1 MENHPRYRSL
11 FWPILLVGVGI
22 VWLLSNLGIIHTINI
37 GSILKLWPLILI
49 VLGLDILFS
58 RRYPWIGAVAG
69 LLAVFGVIAFLIAG
83 PQLGFNTGPVTQIET
98 FTTEVKGVQSAEYN
112 FDTSSSPVEIYVL
125 EDNSTDL
132 ILAEVTHRGTM
143 QFDVSGTTNK
153 TISLSEYFENDSWFY
168 WDVSFEQTKW
178 DIGLAPDVPSEVV
191 LNGGSGSIDMDLS
204 GVELTSLRTDLGSGS
219 SDITLPVTVDP
230 YTAEIQSGSGSV
242 RLDVPE
248 NTSLTIK
255 IDSGSGSTHV
265 SLPEGAA
272 VRVEVMDEGSGSLSL
287 PDGLVRAENSSMFSN
302 GAWQT
307 EDFADADAQI
317 VIQIL
322 GQGSGSI
329 SID

>member
-22 VWLLSNLGIIHTINI
+22 VWLLSNLGIIQAINI

-69 LLAVFGVIAFLIAG
+69 LLAVFGVIAFLVAG
-83 PQLGFNTGPVTQIET
+83 PQLGFDTGPVTQTET
-98 FTTEVKGVQSAEYN
+98 FSTEVKGVQSAEYN
-112 FDTSSSPVEIYVL
+112 FDTSSSPVDIHALDE
-125 EDNSTDL
+125 NTSDL

-143 QFDVSGTTNK
+143 QFDVSGSTDK
-153 TISLSEYFENDSWFY
+153 TISMSETFENDTWFY
-168 WDVSFEQTKW
+168 WDMSFDQTKW
-178 DIGLAPDVPSEVV
+178 DIGLAPDVPSEVL

-219 SDITLPVTVDP
+219 TDITLPETSEP

-242 RLDVPE
+242 RLDLPD
-248 NTSLTIK
+248 NTSLTVQ
-255 IDSGSGSTHV
+255 IDAGSGSTHV
-265 SLPEGAA
+265 SLPADAA
-272 VRVEVMDEGSGSLSL
+272 VRVEVMDDGSGSLSL
-287 PDGLVRAENSSMFSN
+287 PDGLVRAENSSMFSI
-302 GAWQT
+302 GAWET
-307 EDFADADAQI
+307 EDYADAADQI

-329 SID
+329 SIN